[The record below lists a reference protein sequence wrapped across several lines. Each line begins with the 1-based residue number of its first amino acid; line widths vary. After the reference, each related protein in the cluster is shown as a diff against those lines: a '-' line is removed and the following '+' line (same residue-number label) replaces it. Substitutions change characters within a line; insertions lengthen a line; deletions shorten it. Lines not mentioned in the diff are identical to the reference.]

1 MMSKGMTG
9 QIAVVTGG
17 ANGIGRATVKRLA
30 EEGAQVA
37 VLDHEQATLQELVA
51 ELSAPGIRILP
62 VFVNILDRPAV
73 VAAFETVRTQLG
85 PVDILVNNVGQS
97 ARQRACEFYES
108 SDELWD
114 FIIDLNLKSTL
125 LCSRQVVPEMRARKR
140 GKIVCVSSD
149 AAYNGTGKIAEYAAS
164 KAGIIGFVRS
174 LATELAPFQVNVN
187 AVYAGT
193 TRTRAF
199 HQQRSD
205 LRDEVMSNLPWGRP
219 AEPEEIAN
227 VIHFLA
233 SDQASY
239 VSGAGIVVTGA
250 RSFG

>member
-1 MMSKGMTG
+1 MSKRMTG
-9 QIAVVTGG
+9 KIAVVTGG

-30 EEGAQVA
+30 DEGAEIA
-37 VLDHEQATLQELVA
+37 VLDHEQSALQELVA
-51 ELSAPGIRILP
+51 EFAAQGTRILALG
-62 VFVNILDRPAV
+62 VNVLDRPAV
-73 VAAFETVRTQLG
+73 VAAFEAVRAQLG

-97 ARQRACEFYES
+97 ARERACEFYES
-108 SDELWD
+108 SEELWD
-114 FIIDLNLKSTL
+114 FVIDLNLKSTL
-125 LCSRQVVPEMRARKR
+125 LCSRQVVPDMRARKG

-193 TRTRAF
+193 TRTRAY
-199 HQQRSD
+199 HRQLPD
-205 LRDEVMSNLPWGRP
+205 IRDKVLANLPWGRP

-239 VSGAGIVVTGA
+239 VSGAGIAVTGA
-250 RSFG
+250 RNFG